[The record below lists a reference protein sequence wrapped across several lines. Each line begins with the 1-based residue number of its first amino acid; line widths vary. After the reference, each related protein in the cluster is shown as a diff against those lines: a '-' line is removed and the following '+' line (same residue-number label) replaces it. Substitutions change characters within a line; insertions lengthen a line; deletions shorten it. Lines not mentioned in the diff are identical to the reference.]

1 MRSAHDFLIMCSSS
15 FVQQHVSQGNGHYFP
30 LKNQTSESHNPL
42 LANED
47 MWEESGEGSDEES
60 LGESPEFGYIASFQ
74 LLHTLCGFIHDAFLQ
89 KRKFYVT

>member
-30 LKNQTSESHNPL
+30 LRNQTSESHNPL

-60 LGESPEFGYIASFQ
+60 LGESPQICSIASFQ
-74 LLHTLCGFIHDAFLQ
+74 LPHTVCSFVHDAFLR
-89 KRKFYVT
+89 KRKFDVT